1 MNYRLLSLRTSQ
13 KVPPSK
19 KKRAHY
25 EQNLCKLQVSI
36 LHSSLFCKT
45 NLVRTLLMNSL
56 YTTKGTFKI
65 AHRVYCN
72 TFSTLSH

>member
-1 MNYRLLSLRTSQ
+1 MNYRLLSLRTWQ

-36 LHSSLFCKT
+36 LHSSLFVKQ
-45 NLVRTLLMNSL
+45 
-56 YTTKGTFKI
+56 I
-65 AHRVYCN
+65 
-72 TFSTLSH
+72 